1 MGAKI
6 VICEKFSVFLLIR
19 NPFNWSKTMA
29 DDRHIIN
36 LCHEG
41 EYELAFNSIVDS
53 YSERL
58 YWHVRRFL
66 CSHEDTNDLLQ
77 DIFIKIWSSLP
88 SFRGD
93 AQIYTWLYRIATN
106 ETLNYL
112 KKIKRENAVSLDEVG
127 QILAARIDEDPY
139 FNGDALQRELH
150 KAIQQLPEKQRLV
163 FNMRYFD
170 ELKYEDI
177 AEITGT
183 SVGALKASYHH
194 AYNKVKE
201 ALENADI

>member
-1 MGAKI
+1 
-6 VICEKFSVFLLIR
+6 
-19 NPFNWSKTMA
+19 MA

-41 EYELAFNSIVDS
+41 EYELAFNSIVDT

-77 DIFIKIWSSLP
+77 DIFIKIWGSLP

-112 KKIKRENAVSLDEVG
+112 KKIRRENAISLDAVG
-127 QILAARIDEDPY
+127 QMLATRIDEDPY

-194 AYNKVKE
+194 AYNKIKE